1 MAPYQEYRNPITGKV
16 TATGANPYKQQ
27 NRRYGNRAQGVRQAF
42 AAKKRLTKLRRES
55 QSRFTPEQVAA
66 LQSLSQQFGG
76 TGEVTQDT
84 RGPMGDYQA
93 TAADTAR
100 VQAQQKRIKE
110 RNAQV
115 NPETGR
121 NYRAGMN
128 LGLSQNEIAFN
139 QSVRRSKQGTQ
150 GRIDQIRDRLGD
162 VSGRQKKI
170 MLNRLGNLQRRRDN
184 FGRALIGPSGQAA
197 PKPPARQRQ
206 RQPKRN
212 QGPSGGFAP

>member
-1 MAPYQEYRNPITGKV
+1 MAPYQEYRNPVTGQV

-27 NRRYGNRAQGVRQAF
+27 NRRYGNRAQGVRQA
-42 AAKKRLTKLRRES
+42 ASARKQLMKLRRES
-55 QSRFTPEQVAA
+55 QSRFTPEQQQALAA
-66 LQSLSQQFGG
+66 LSQQFGG

-84 RGPMGDYQA
+84 RGPMGEYQA
-93 TAADTAR
+93 TAADTAA
-100 VQAQQKRIKE
+100 VAAQQQRIKE

-150 GRIDQIRDRLGD
+150 SRINQIRDRLDD
-162 VSGRQKKI
+162 VSGRQKKV
-170 MLNRLGNLQRRRDN
+170 MLNRLGNLQKRRDN
-184 FGRALIGPSGQAA
+184 FGGLILGPQGAAA

-206 RQPKRN
+206 RQPKRPG
-212 QGPSGGFAP
+212 GPSGGFAP